1 MWIYTSLHCFIVKPY
16 TTLLHT
22 HISKSQK
29 LVRTVL
35 IIQGSHQRPDSDTKA
50 IENTIQM
57 APKLFLATQH
67 HSPPH
72 AIYHTEQRHI
82 QPHQSTTQ
90 MRVSRVRPPSNGDP
104 RALIGQGCNGME
116 HTCAVKKKIPNCP
129 YPTNRLVIFIQCQ
142 RHLPPP
148 SRPAKRSQPNSTPPS
163 SSSDARPLKR
173 ESLSW
178 RIN

>member
-29 LVRTVL
+29 LIRTLLV
-35 IIQGSHQRPDSDTKA
+35 IQGSHQRPDSHTKA

-104 RALIGQGCNGME
+104 RALVGQGCNGME
-116 HTCAVKKKIPNCP
+116 HTCAVKKKFQAALIQ
-129 YPTNRLVIFIQCQ
+129 PTDWSYSSNVNVTYHHRQGRQKEVNQT
-142 RHLPPP
+142 
-148 SRPAKRSQPNSTPPS
+148 QPHHHQAAT
-163 SSSDARPLKR
+163 RGH
-173 ESLSW
+173 
-178 RIN
+178 